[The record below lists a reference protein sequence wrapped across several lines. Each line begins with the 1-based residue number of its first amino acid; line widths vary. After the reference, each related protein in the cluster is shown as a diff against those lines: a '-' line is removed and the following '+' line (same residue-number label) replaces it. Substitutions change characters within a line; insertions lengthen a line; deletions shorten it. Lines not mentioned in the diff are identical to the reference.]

1 MSKDDYVIRKM
12 ESNPAER
19 QMLVTA
25 YNKEHGEVTVL
36 IPTSGMEADSLP
48 AAILAAY
55 RAKVEAAEA
64 AEAD

>member
-1 MSKDDYVIRKM
+1 MNAGDYVIRKM
-12 ESNPAER
+12 TSNPAER
-19 QMLVTA
+19 QMTVTA

-48 AAILAAY
+48 DAIEAAY
-55 RAKVEAAEA
+55 RAKIEAAEA